1 MSPLPQ
7 QQDAEVILTAIDL
20 EKTCS
25 CQLATTTAQESA
37 AADKKNWRKVDK
49 GAATAAVMWALMAL
63 ILFLFIH
70 SYFTI

>member
-25 CQLATTTAQESA
+25 CQLATTTA

>member
-7 QQDAEVILTAIDL
+7 QQDAEAILTAIDL

-25 CQLATTTAQESA
+25 CQLATTTAA
-37 AADKKNWRKVDK
+37 VDKKNWRKVDK